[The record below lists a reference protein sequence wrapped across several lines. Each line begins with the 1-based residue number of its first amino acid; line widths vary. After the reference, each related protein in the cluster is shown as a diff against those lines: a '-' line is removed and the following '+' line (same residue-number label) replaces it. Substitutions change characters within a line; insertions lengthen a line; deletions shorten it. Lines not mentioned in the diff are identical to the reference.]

1 MVTIGVIGFG
11 YWGPNLVRNLSQ
23 ASRASV
29 AAICDFSEAKRAQAQ
44 AIYPAVRVTGDVR
57 ELMTDTTI
65 DALVIA
71 TPVATHYDLAM
82 EALRNGKHVF
92 VEKPLALNSAQGAE
106 LVNYAQQQRKVLM
119 VGHTFVYTSAVAKIK
134 DLVDAGELGALNYYD
149 SVRVNLGLFQRDV
162 NVLWDVAVHDLSIMD
177 YVIQER
183 PVAVA
188 ACGIAS
194 VRGQHESLGYLTC
207 YFSDQLIAHFHVN
220 WIAPVKIRRTLIGGT
235 DKMIVYDDM
244 ELSEK
249 VKLYDKGIT
258 LDSRP
263 EGIYQLKVG
272 YRAGDM
278 WAPRLDNIEALRVET
293 QHFVDCIL
301 DGQRPSSDGEAGLRL
316 VRILEA
322 ASASLKKRGAP
333 VELNSGF

>member
-1 MVTIGVIGFG
+1 MLRIGVVGFG

-23 ASRASV
+23 ASRASI
-29 AAICDFSEAKRAQAQ
+29 ATICDFSETKRAQAQ
-44 AIYPAVRVTGDVR
+44 AIYPAVRVTGEVRDV
-57 ELMTDTTI
+57 MTDPTL
-65 DALVIA
+65 DAVVIA

-82 EALRNGKHVF
+82 AALRNGKHVM
-92 VEKPLALNSAQGAE
+92 VEKPLALNSAQGIE

-134 DLVDAGELGALNYYD
+134 ELVDAGELGQLNYYD
-149 SVRVNLGLFQRDV
+149 SVRVNLGLFQSDV
-162 NVLWDVAVHDLSIMD
+162 NVLWDLAVHDLSIMD
-177 YVIQER
+177 YVVKER

-188 ACGIAS
+188 ACGISS

-258 LDSRP
+258 VNSPPD
-263 EGIYQLKVG
+263 GVYQLKVG

-301 DGQRPSSDGEAGLRL
+301 DGKRPNSDGEAGLRL

-322 ASASLKKRGAP
+322 ASASLKTRGAP
-333 VELNSGF
+333 VELKMGL